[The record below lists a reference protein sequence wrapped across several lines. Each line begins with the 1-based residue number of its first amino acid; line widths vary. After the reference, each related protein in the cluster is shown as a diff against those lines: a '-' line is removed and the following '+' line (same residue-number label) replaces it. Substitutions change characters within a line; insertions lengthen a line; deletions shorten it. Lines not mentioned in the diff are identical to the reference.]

1 MPKVAI
7 RINTMD
13 ETLIITGTPQI
24 YNRTT
29 TARMIWTVCFWLVP
43 AALWG
48 VYLYGIGA
56 LKILLA
62 SIVTSLG
69 VEGGIGLL
77 RKESTLQDGSACLTG
92 LLIGMLLPPT
102 VPLFIPILAAL
113 FSMLV
118 VKWSFG
124 GLGKNWMNPALAG
137 WAFVAL
143 SFPDQMRTWLF
154 PAMVRRVDAVTSSTP
169 LSLLKNK
176 LFLEGVKGAS
186 PMEILAGAGF
196 PRSLMDG
203 TWTDWLNGKI
213 LEPLGILLPPGYVDL
228 FFGFTPGAIG
238 ETSAFL
244 LLVGTIALIGKGI
257 LPWEVPLSVFSVFGT
272 LVFLFGGL
280 PYGLGWRAGDV
291 LFQFF
296 TGGFLLGAFYMATD
310 LVTSPLTRV
319 GLLLYGAG
327 IGGLTFLIR
336 MYGGPG
342 EGIGFAI
349 LFMNVFVPLLN
360 RFLTPGRKG

>member
-1 MPKVAI
+1 
-7 RINTMD
+7 MD
-13 ETLIITGTPQI
+13 ETLIITGTPQL

-29 TARMIWTVCFWLVP
+29 TARMIWTVCVWLLP

-48 VYLYGIGA
+48 VYLYGMGA

-62 SIVTSLG
+62 SLIASLG
-69 VEGGIGLL
+69 IEGGIGLL

-102 VPLFIPILAAL
+102 VPLFIPILAASFAL
-113 FSMLV
+113 LV

-137 WAFVAL
+137 WAFVTL
-143 SFPDQMRTWLF
+143 SFPDQMRTYLF
-154 PAMVRRVDAVTSSTP
+154 PTVVRGVDAVTSSTP

-213 LEPLGILLPPGYVDL
+213 LEPLGILLPPGYIDL

-280 PYGLGWRAGDV
+280 PYGLGWGAGDV
-291 LFQFF
+291 LFQFC

-319 GLLLYGAG
+319 GLLVYGAG

-336 MYGGPG
+336 MYGGSG

-360 RFLTPGRKG
+360 RFLAPGRKG